1 MSTDEMVFLNVE
13 KQIKNISYYFRSI
26 DRKKL
31 HIPLVKYSDI
41 TSMQCNAL
49 QKKNDTQH

>member
-1 MSTDEMVFLNVE
+1 MLLLIEEAMSTDEMVFLNVE

-31 HIPLVKYSDI
+31 LYYSY
-41 TSMQCNAL
+41 SFG
-49 QKKNDTQH
+49 